1 MNILIADFDR
11 KFVDELQRNWSLA
24 GTDLHVCSDEK
35 TLMPLVK
42 KTSIDLAFIE
52 VPFLMLDNMD
62 MISYLKERQPSIEIF
77 VLCDDRNWQG
87 AASAITRG
95 ASSFLKKPITLSL
108 LENTARKIQAQQ
120 QNKSNTQLMESQ
132 VLDSLLGDTPEMRKI
147 LKTVYK
153 VAPTNSSLLITGESG
168 SGKEFLAN
176 VVHRY
181 SKRASEPFVPVNCG
195 AIPENLVESELFGSK
210 KGSYTGSTADKKGLF
225 ESANGCTL
233 FLDEVGE
240 LSLATQVKLLRFLQS
255 HEIRRVGETE
265 ARYLDI
271 RIIAATNR
279 NLQQAMHEG
288 RFREDLYYR
297 LNTFHLQLPPLR
309 ERKPV
314 IPNLIRYFILKNKES
329 QGKEIHDLEPAA
341 LYALT
346 KYPYPG
352 NIREL
357 ENIMEHAI
365 VLSEGGIIKLE
376 DLPEHVQEE
385 AREKTVAIP
394 HIKDSSNNI
403 VQDNVVQEE
412 IIRDNEEDVEEVE
425 KSIDNPIGKPIQ
437 FVPITGSTNN
447 AGLLTHNPTKYLTHN
462 TAPTHTDDVEDDI
475 LSLEEMERRHI
486 LHALSVCKGN
496 KTEVCKKLGISRATL
511 WRKLKELKIAIDGG
525 DEQ

>member
-1 MNILIADFDR
+1 M
-11 KFVDELQRNWSLA
+11 
-24 GTDLHVCSDEK
+24 
-35 TLMPLVK
+35 
-42 KTSIDLAFIE
+42 
-52 VPFLMLDNMD
+52 
-62 MISYLKERQPSIEIF
+62 
-77 VLCDDRNWQG
+77 
-87 AASAITRG
+87 
-95 ASSFLKKPITLSL
+95 
-108 LENTARKIQAQQ
+108 
-120 QNKSNTQLMESQ
+120 
-132 VLDSLLGDTPEMRKI
+132 LDSLLGDTPEMRKI

-153 VAPTNSSLLITGESG
+153 VAPTNSTLLITGESG

-225 ESANGCTL
+225 ESANGGTL

-240 LSLATQVKLLRFLQS
+240 LSLSTQVKLLRFLQS

-279 NLQQAMHEG
+279 DLQKAMHEG

-314 IPNLIRYFILKNKES
+314 IPNLIRYFILKSKEA

-341 LYALT
+341 LYALS

-357 ENIMEHAI
+357 ENIVEHAI
-365 VLSEGGIIKLE
+365 VLSEGGVIKLE
-376 DLPEHVQEE
+376 DLPEEVQVE

-394 HIKDSSNNI
+394 HIKDS
-403 VQDNVVQEE
+403 DNSAPAEGVISEDFLREKDEE
-412 IIRDNEEDVEEVE
+412 IETPV
-425 KSIDNPIGKPIQ
+425 KPIS
-437 FVPITGSTNN
+437 FAPISSKPEN

-462 TAPTHTDDVEDDI
+462 PETEDEEI
-475 LSLEEMERRHI
+475 LSLDEMERRHI
-486 LHALSVCKGN
+486 LHALSICKGN
-496 KTEVCKKLGISRATL
+496 KTEVCKRLGISRATL

-525 DEQ
+525 MSDEP

>member
-1 MNILIADFDR
+1 MMNILIADFDR
-11 KFVDELQRNWSLA
+11 KFVEELQRNWSIA
-24 GTDLHVCSDEK
+24 GTNLLVCSDEK
-35 TLMPLVK
+35 TLMPLIK

-62 MISYLKERQPSIEIF
+62 LISYLKERLPGVEIF

-95 ASSFLKKPITLSL
+95 ASSFLKKPVTLSL
-108 LENTARKIQAQQ
+108 LESTASKIQAQQ

-153 VAPTNSSLLITGESG
+153 VAPTNSTLLITGESG

-181 SKRASEPFVPVNCG
+181 SKRANEPFVPVNCG

-225 ESANGCTL
+225 ESANGGTL

-309 ERKPV
+309 DRKPV
-314 IPNLIRYFILKNKES
+314 IPNLIRYFILKNKEA

-346 KYPYPG
+346 RYPYPG

-376 DLPEHVQEE
+376 DLPEYVQVE

-394 HIKDSSNNI
+394 HIKEAVSLKESAGEP
-403 VQDNVVQEE
+403 VFDNDEE
-412 IIRDNEEDVEEVE
+412 AEENK
-425 KSIDNPIGKPIQ
+425 KSAENPLGKPIH
-437 FVPITGSTNN
+437 FEPISGKTDS
-447 AGLLTHNPTKYLTHN
+447 AGLLTHNPTKFITHN
-462 TAPTHTDDVEDDI
+462 PTPAEEEEI
-475 LSLEEMERRHI
+475 LSLDEMERRHI
-486 LHALSVCKGN
+486 LHALSICKGN

-511 WRKLKELKIAIDGG
+511 WRKLKELKIEMDGG
-525 DEQ
+525 ED

>member
-11 KFVDELQRNWSLA
+11 KFVDELQRNWSVA
-24 GTDLHVCSDEK
+24 GTNLLVCSDEK

-62 MISYLKERQPSIEIF
+62 MISYLKERQPNIEIF

-108 LENTARKIQAQQ
+108 LENTASKIQAQQ

-153 VAPTNSSLLITGESG
+153 VAPTNSTLLITGESG

-176 VVHRY
+176 IVHRY
-181 SKRASEPFVPVNCG
+181 SKRANEPFVPVNCG

-225 ESANGCTL
+225 ESANGGTL

-255 HEIRRVGETE
+255 HEIRRVGETD

-279 NLQQAMHEG
+279 DLQQSMREG

-297 LNTFHLQLPPLR
+297 LNTFHLELPPLR
-309 ERKPV
+309 DRKPV
-314 IPNLIRYFILKNKES
+314 IPNLIRYFILKNKEA
-329 QGKEIHDLEPAA
+329 QGKEIRDLEPAA

-357 ENIMEHAI
+357 ENIVEHAI

-376 DLPEHVQEE
+376 DLPEEVQIE

-394 HIKDSSNNI
+394 HLKDNR
-403 VQDNVVQEE
+403 DNVV
-412 IIRDNEEDVEEVE
+412 RDESEDVEDIE
-425 KSIDNPIGKPIQ
+425 KSAENPIGKPIN
-437 FVPITGSTNN
+437 FVPITGKTDS
-447 AGLLTHNPTKYLTHN
+447 AGLLTHNPTKYLTH
-462 TAPTHTDDVEDDI
+462 TPEPAEEEI
-475 LSLEEMERRHI
+475 LSLDEMERRHI
-486 LHALSVCKGN
+486 LHALSICKGN

-511 WRKLKELKIAIDGG
+511 WRKLKELKIEMDGG
-525 DEQ
+525 ED

>member
-1 MNILIADFDR
+1 
-11 KFVDELQRNWSLA
+11 
-24 GTDLHVCSDEK
+24 
-35 TLMPLVK
+35 
-42 KTSIDLAFIE
+42 
-52 VPFLMLDNMD
+52 
-62 MISYLKERQPSIEIF
+62 
-77 VLCDDRNWQG
+77 
-87 AASAITRG
+87 
-95 ASSFLKKPITLSL
+95 
-108 LENTARKIQAQQ
+108 
-120 QNKSNTQLMESQ
+120 MESQ

-153 VAPTNSSLLITGESG
+153 VAPTNSTLLITGESG

-181 SKRASEPFVPVNCG
+181 SKRANEPFVPVNCG

-225 ESANGCTL
+225 ESANGGTL

-255 HEIRRVGETE
+255 HEIRRVGETD

-279 NLQQAMHEG
+279 DLQQSMREG

-297 LNTFHLQLPPLR
+297 LNTFHLELPPLR
-309 ERKPV
+309 DRKPV
-314 IPNLIRYFILKNKES
+314 IPNLIRYFILKSKEA
-329 QGKEIHDLEPAA
+329 QGKEIRDLEPAA

-357 ENIMEHAI
+357 ENIVEHAI

-376 DLPEHVQEE
+376 DLPEEVQIE

-394 HIKDSSNNI
+394 HLKDNR
-403 VQDNVVQEE
+403 DNVVREE
-412 IIRDNEEDVEEVE
+412 SEEVEDVE
-425 KSIDNPIGKPIQ
+425 KSAENPIGKPIN
-437 FVPITGSTNN
+437 FVPITGKTDS
-447 AGLLTHNPTKYLTHN
+447 AGLLTHNPTKYLTH
-462 TAPTHTDDVEDDI
+462 TPEPAEEEI
-475 LSLEEMERRHI
+475 LSLDEMERRHI
-486 LHALSVCKGN
+486 LHALSICKGN

-511 WRKLKELKIAIDGG
+511 WRKLKELKIEMDGG
-525 DEQ
+525 ED

>member
-11 KFVDELQRNWSLA
+11 KFVEELQRNWSVA
-24 GTDLHVCSDEK
+24 GTNLLVCSDDK
-35 TLMPLVK
+35 TLMPLIK

-62 MISYLKERQPSIEIF
+62 LISYLKERQPGIEIF

-95 ASSFLKKPITLSL
+95 ASSFLKKPVTLSL
-108 LENTARKIQAQQ
+108 LESTASKIQAQQ

-153 VAPTNSSLLITGESG
+153 VAPTNSTLLITGESG

-181 SKRASEPFVPVNCG
+181 SKRANEPFVPVNCG

-225 ESANGCTL
+225 ESANGGTL

-279 NLQQAMHEG
+279 DLQQAMHEG

-309 ERKPV
+309 DRKPV
-314 IPNLIRYFILKNKES
+314 IPNLIRYFILKNKEA
-329 QGKEIHDLEPAA
+329 QGKEIHDLEPIA

-365 VLSEGGIIKLE
+365 VLSEGGVIKLE
-376 DLPEHVQEE
+376 DLPEYVQVE

-394 HIKDSSNNI
+394 HIKDAGGLKESASEPVFNNT
-403 VQDNVVQEE
+403 EE
-412 IIRDNEEDVEEVE
+412 AEENE
-425 KSIDNPIGKPIQ
+425 KSAENPLGKPIH
-437 FVPITGSTNN
+437 FEPISGKTDS
-447 AGLLTHNPTKYLTHN
+447 AGLLTHNPTKFITHN
-462 TAPTHTDDVEDDI
+462 PAPAEEEI
-475 LSLEEMERRHI
+475 LSLDEMERRHI
-486 LHALSVCKGN
+486 LHALSICKGN

-511 WRKLKELKIAIDGG
+511 WRKLKELKIEMDGG
-525 DEQ
+525 EE

>member
-1 MNILIADFDR
+1 
-11 KFVDELQRNWSLA
+11 
-24 GTDLHVCSDEK
+24 
-35 TLMPLVK
+35 
-42 KTSIDLAFIE
+42 
-52 VPFLMLDNMD
+52 MLDNMD
-62 MISYLKERQPSIEIF
+62 LISYLKERQPGVEIF

-95 ASSFLKKPITLSL
+95 ASSFLKKPVTLSL
-108 LENTARKIQAQQ
+108 LESTASKIQAQQ

-153 VAPTNSSLLITGESG
+153 VAPTNSTLLITGESG

-181 SKRASEPFVPVNCG
+181 SKRANEPFVPVNCG

-225 ESANGCTL
+225 ESANGGTL

-279 NLQQAMHEG
+279 DLQQAMHEG

-309 ERKPV
+309 DRKPV
-314 IPNLIRYFILKNKES
+314 IPNLIRYFILKNKEA

-365 VLSEGGIIKLE
+365 VLSEGGVIKLE
-376 DLPEHVQEE
+376 DLPEYVQVE

-394 HIKDSSNNI
+394 HIKEAVSLKESAGEP
-403 VQDNVVQEE
+403 VFDNDEE
-412 IIRDNEEDVEEVE
+412 AEENE
-425 KSIDNPIGKPIQ
+425 KSAENPLGKPIH
-437 FVPITGSTNN
+437 FEPISGKTDS
-447 AGLLTHNPTKYLTHN
+447 AGLLTHNPTKFITHN
-462 TAPTHTDDVEDDI
+462 PMPEEEEI
-475 LSLEEMERRHI
+475 LSLDEMERRHI
-486 LHALSVCKGN
+486 LHALSICKGN

-511 WRKLKELKIAIDGG
+511 WRKLKELKIEMDGG
-525 DEQ
+525 ED

>member
-1 MNILIADFDR
+1 MMNILIADFDR
-11 KFVDELQRNWSLA
+11 KFVEELQRNWSVA
-24 GTDLHVCSDEK
+24 GTNLLVCSDDK
-35 TLMPLVK
+35 TLMPLIK

-62 MISYLKERQPSIEIF
+62 LISYLKERQPGVEIF

-95 ASSFLKKPITLSL
+95 ASSFLKKPVTLSL
-108 LENTARKIQAQQ
+108 LESTASKIQAQQ

-153 VAPTNSSLLITGESG
+153 VAPTNSTLLITGESG

-181 SKRASEPFVPVNCG
+181 SKRANEPFVPVNCG

-225 ESANGCTL
+225 ESANGGTL

-279 NLQQAMHEG
+279 DLKQAMHEG

-309 ERKPV
+309 DRKPV
-314 IPNLIRYFILKNKES
+314 IPNLIRYFILKNKEA

-365 VLSEGGIIKLE
+365 VLSEGGVIKLE
-376 DLPEHVQEE
+376 DLPEYVQVE

-394 HIKDSSNNI
+394 HIKDDGSYNESASEPACA
-403 VQDNVVQEE
+403 NVEE
-412 IIRDNEEDVEEVE
+412 TEEDE
-425 KSIDNPIGKPIQ
+425 KSAENPLGKPIH
-437 FVPITGSTNN
+437 FEPISGKTDS
-447 AGLLTHNPTKYLTHN
+447 AGLLTHNPTKFITHN
-462 TAPTHTDDVEDDI
+462 PVPAEEEEI
-475 LSLEEMERRHI
+475 LSLDEMERRHI
-486 LHALSVCKGN
+486 LHALSICKGN

-511 WRKLKELKIAIDGG
+511 WRKLKELKIEMDGG
-525 DEQ
+525 ED

>member
-1 MNILIADFDR
+1 MMNILIADFDR
-11 KFVDELQRNWSLA
+11 KFVDELQRNWSVA
-24 GTDLHVCSDEK
+24 GTNLLVCSDEK

-62 MISYLKERQPSIEIF
+62 MISYLKERQPNIEIF

-108 LENTARKIQAQQ
+108 LENTASKIQAQQ
-120 QNKSNTQLMESQ
+120 QNKTNTQLMESQ

-153 VAPTNSSLLITGESG
+153 VAPTNSTLLITGESG

-181 SKRASEPFVPVNCG
+181 SKRANEPFVPVNCG

-225 ESANGCTL
+225 ESANGGTL

-279 NLQQAMHEG
+279 DLQQSMREG

-297 LNTFHLQLPPLR
+297 LNTFHLELPPLR
-309 ERKPV
+309 DRKPV
-314 IPNLIRYFILKNKES
+314 IPNLIRYFILKNKEA
-329 QGKEIHDLEPAA
+329 QGKEIHDIEPAA

-357 ENIMEHAI
+357 ENIVEHAI
-365 VLSEGGIIKLE
+365 VLSEGGVIKLE
-376 DLPEHVQEE
+376 DLPEEVQIE

-394 HIKDSSNNI
+394 HLKENK
-403 VQDNVVQEE
+403 DNVVREE
-412 IIRDNEEDVEEVE
+412 IEEDDIE
-425 KSIDNPIGKPIQ
+425 KSAENPIGKPIN
-437 FVPITGSTNN
+437 FVPITGKTDS
-447 AGLLTHNPTKYLTHN
+447 AGLLTHNPTKYLTHA
-462 TAPTHTDDVEDDI
+462 TEPAEEEI
-475 LSLEEMERRHI
+475 LSLDEMERRHI
-486 LHALSVCKGN
+486 LHALSICKGN

-511 WRKLKELKIAIDGG
+511 WRKLKELKIEMDGG
-525 DEQ
+525 EE

>member
-11 KFVDELQRNWSLA
+11 KFVEELQRNWSVA
-24 GTDLHVCSDEK
+24 GTNLLVCSDEK
-35 TLMPLVK
+35 ALMPLVK

-62 MISYLKERQPSIEIF
+62 MISYLKERQPNIEIF

-108 LENTARKIQAQQ
+108 LESTASKIQAQQ
-120 QNKSNTQLMESQ
+120 QNKTNTQLMESQ
-132 VLDSLLGDTPEMRKI
+132 VLDTLLGDTPEMRKI

-181 SKRASEPFVPVNCG
+181 SKRANEPFVPVNCG

-225 ESANGCTL
+225 ESANGGTL

-255 HEIRRVGETE
+255 HEIRRVGETD
-265 ARYLDI
+265 ARYLDV

-279 NLQQAMHEG
+279 DLQQSMREG

-297 LNTFHLQLPPLR
+297 LNTFHLELPPLR
-309 ERKPV
+309 DRKPV
-314 IPNLIRYFILKNKES
+314 IPNLIRYFILKNKEA
-329 QGKEIHDLEPAA
+329 QGKDIHDIEPAA

-357 ENIMEHAI
+357 ENIVEHAI
-365 VLSEGGIIKLE
+365 VLSEGGVIKLE
-376 DLPEHVQEE
+376 DLPEEVQIE

-394 HIKDSSNNI
+394 HLKDNCT
-403 VQDNVVQEE
+403 DNVVREE
-412 IIRDNEEDVEEVE
+412 KDEDIE
-425 KSIDNPIGKPIQ
+425 KSIENPIGKPIS
-437 FVPITGSTNN
+437 FTPITGKNDS

-462 TAPTHTDDVEDDI
+462 AEPEEEEI
-475 LSLEEMERRHI
+475 LSLDEMERRHI
-486 LHALSVCKGN
+486 LHALSICKGN
-496 KTEVCKKLGISRATL
+496 KTEVCKRLGISRATL
-511 WRKLKELKIAIDGG
+511 WRKLKELKIEMDGG
-525 DEQ
+525 EE

>member
-1 MNILIADFDR
+1 MMNILIADFDR
-11 KFVDELQRNWSLA
+11 KFVDELQRNWSVA
-24 GTDLHVCSDEK
+24 GTNLLVCSDEK

-62 MISYLKERQPSIEIF
+62 MISYLKERQPNIEIF

-108 LENTARKIQAQQ
+108 LENTASKIQAQQ

-153 VAPTNSSLLITGESG
+153 VAPTNSTLLITGESG

-176 VVHRY
+176 IVHRY
-181 SKRASEPFVPVNCG
+181 SKRANEPFVPVNCG

-225 ESANGCTL
+225 ESANGGTL

-255 HEIRRVGETE
+255 HEIRRVGETD

-279 NLQQAMHEG
+279 DLQQSMREG

-297 LNTFHLQLPPLR
+297 LNTFHLELPPLR
-309 ERKPV
+309 DRKPV
-314 IPNLIRYFILKNKES
+314 IPNLIRYFILKSKEA
-329 QGKEIHDLEPAA
+329 QGKEIRDLEPAA

-357 ENIMEHAI
+357 ENIVEHAI

-376 DLPEHVQEE
+376 DLPEEVQIE

-394 HIKDSSNNI
+394 HLKDNR
-403 VQDNVVQEE
+403 DNVVREE
-412 IIRDNEEDVEEVE
+412 SEEVE
-425 KSIDNPIGKPIQ
+425 DIEKSAENPIGKPIN
-437 FVPITGSTNN
+437 FVPITGKTDS
-447 AGLLTHNPTKYLTHN
+447 AGLLTHNPTKYLTH
-462 TAPTHTDDVEDDI
+462 TPEPAEEEI
-475 LSLEEMERRHI
+475 LSLDEMERRHI
-486 LHALSVCKGN
+486 LHALSICKGN

-511 WRKLKELKIAIDGG
+511 WRKLKELKIEMDGG
-525 DEQ
+525 ED

>member
-11 KFVDELQRNWSLA
+11 KFVEELQRNWSIA
-24 GTDLHVCSDEK
+24 GTNLLVCSDEK
-35 TLMPLVK
+35 ALMPLVK

-108 LENTARKIQAQQ
+108 LENTASKIQAQQ
-120 QNKSNTQLMESQ
+120 QNKTNTQLMESQ
-132 VLDSLLGDTPEMRKI
+132 VLDTLLGDTPEMRKI

-181 SKRASEPFVPVNCG
+181 SKRANEPFVPVNCG

-225 ESANGCTL
+225 ESANGGTL

-255 HEIRRVGETE
+255 HEIRRVGETD
-265 ARYLDI
+265 ARYLDV
-271 RIIAATNR
+271 RVIAATNR
-279 NLQQAMHEG
+279 DLQQSMREG

-297 LNTFHLQLPPLR
+297 LNTFHLELPPLR
-309 ERKPV
+309 DRKPV
-314 IPNLIRYFILKNKES
+314 IPNLIRYFILKNKEA
-329 QGKEIHDLEPAA
+329 QGKEIHDIEPAA

-357 ENIMEHAI
+357 ENIVEHAI
-365 VLSEGGIIKLE
+365 VLSEGGVITLE
-376 DLPEHVQEE
+376 DLPEEVQME

-394 HIKDSSNNI
+394 HLKDSK
-403 VQDNVVQEE
+403 DNVVREE
-412 IIRDNEEDVEEVE
+412 TEEAEDIE
-425 KSIDNPIGKPIQ
+425 KSAENPIGKPIN
-437 FVPITGSTNN
+437 FVPITGKTDS
-447 AGLLTHNPTKYLTHN
+447 AGLLTHNPTKYLTH
-462 TAPTHTDDVEDDI
+462 TPEPAEEEI
-475 LSLEEMERRHI
+475 LSLDEMERRHI
-486 LHALSVCKGN
+486 LHALSICKGN
-496 KTEVCKKLGISRATL
+496 KTEVCKRLGISRATL
-511 WRKLKELKIAIDGG
+511 WRKLKELKIEMDGG
-525 DEQ
+525 EE